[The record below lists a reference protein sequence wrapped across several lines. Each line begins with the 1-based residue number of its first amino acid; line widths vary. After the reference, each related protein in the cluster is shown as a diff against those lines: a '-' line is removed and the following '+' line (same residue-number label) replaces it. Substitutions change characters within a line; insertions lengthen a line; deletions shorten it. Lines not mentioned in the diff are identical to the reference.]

1 MAQFMV
7 ELLEEQPLTGMPLER
22 AYSTNKMANEELDF
36 SKTVKPENLRSCAL
50 AKARIP
56 KQQQNLL
63 KKRTDKIEVQTGA
76 AIAKQKTQSR
86 REVFLQPK
94 RKKDLADALTLPNA
108 YSSCFKW
115 VSTTLRLS

>member
-1 MAQFMV
+1 
-7 ELLEEQPLTGMPLER
+7 
-22 AYSTNKMANEELDF
+22 
-36 SKTVKPENLRSCAL
+36 L

-86 REVFLQPK
+86 ERSVFAAQKKK
-94 RKKDLADALTLPNA
+94 R
-108 YSSCFKW
+108 FG
-115 VSTTLRLS
+115 